1 MINRTS
7 EAATKRALLA
17 NIPEGLIQVR
27 EIQAHIQERVTGG
40 KKLKNGLPAWVE
52 IIPGGARVRVT
63 RWIE

>member
-1 MINRTS
+1 MIKRAS
-7 EAATKRALLA
+7 EATTKTALLA

-27 EIQAHIQERVTGG
+27 EIQAHIQKRVTGG
-40 KKLKNGLPAWVE
+40 KRLKNVLPSWVE